1 MNFSMVKQ
9 AMELKSKLG
18 KAQKELSKMT
28 VEAESGKG
36 AVQVVINGQQK
47 LMSLKISPEAAAGKT
62 DQLEK
67 LVMKAMNDGLEK
79 SNKLSQKYMS
89 SLAGDLKV
97 PGLTD

>member
-9 AMELKSKLG
+9 AMELKSKIN
-18 KAQKELSKMT
+18 KAQKELAKMT

-36 AVQVVINGQQK
+36 AVKVVVNGQQK
-47 LMSLKISPEAAAGKT
+47 LMSISISPETASGKT

-67 LVMKAMNDGLEK
+67 LVMKAMNEGLDK

-89 SLAGDLKV
+89 GLAGDLKI
-97 PGLTD
+97 PGLTA